1 MSKITLQRNDTGVA
15 TVVLSNPKR
24 HNALDYETMSGLQRV
39 VTELKRDRTLRAVII
54 RGEGPSFCS
63 GLNFPSM
70 SKRPAR
76 ILQGF
81 ITPPHRATNLFQE
94 CCWGFRSLPVP
105 VIAVLHGTC
114 YGGGL
119 QIALAADFRISTPDC
134 KLSVLESKW
143 GLIPDMSGT
152 VALRELI
159 GIDQAKL
166 LTMTG
171 RIIDGRQA
179 EALGLVTTVADDP
192 QSEAQTLVAELLTR
206 SPDSNAAAKR
216 LLQDNWVDSE
226 SRALAR
232 ERRVQLRVLA
242 GKNFRAV
249 MRANLK
255 KVAPTF
261 VKRSI
266 WL

>member
-1 MSKITLQRNDTGVA
+1 MSKVKLERNSAGVA
-15 TVVLSNPKR
+15 TVVLNNPER
-24 HNALDYETMSGLQRV
+24 HNALDYDTMVGLQKTV
-39 VTELKRDRTLRAVII
+39 SELKKDRSLRAVLV
-54 RGEGPSFCS
+54 RGEGASFCS
-63 GLNFPSM
+63 GLNFPSI
-70 SKRPAR
+70 SKSPAR

-105 VIAVLHGTC
+105 VIAVLHGAC

-119 QIALAADFRISTPDC
+119 QIALAADFRITTPDC
-134 KLSVLESKW
+134 KIAVLESKW

-171 RIIDGRQA
+171 RILDGRQA
-179 EALGLVTTVADDP
+179 KELGLVTTVADDP
-192 QSEAQTLVAELLTR
+192 RAEADLLVTELLTR
-206 SPDSNAAAKR
+206 SPDSTAAAKR
-216 LLQDNWVDSE
+216 LLQDNWVDTE
-226 SRALAR
+226 RRAFAR
-232 ERRVQLRVLA
+232 ERRLQLRVLA
-242 GKNFRAV
+242 GKNFREAV
-249 MRANLK
+249 RANFK
-255 KVAPTF
+255 KAAPNF
-261 VKRSI
+261 VKRSF